1 MMTGIRN
8 PLRTAFKIIGAF
20 LILAWPYSQMNAY
33 ADEPPILERDIT
45 YGTANGT
52 DLKLDLCR
60 PSTGTGPFPA
70 LVYLHGY
77 DNTKIECTNMMRRA
91 ASRGY
96 IAVAPDYH
104 NPTFDWDTRTLKPQ
118 FPVQV
123 YEVKCAVRWLRAN
136 SRKLNI
142 DSDRIGA
149 VGHSAGG
156 YHALML
162 ALTDKSDELEGDYGD
177 MLYSSRIQA
186 AVSASGISQ
195 IAGIFSVLGGYIGVL
210 ADKFS
215 DLYAKASPVTYVTKD
230 DPPIL
235 LIHGE
240 KDEVIPLQQSELLDA
255 KLTEVGVPHTLKI
268 IEGVGHDGSWD
279 EEEIFRFL
287 DGILHP

>member
-1 MMTGIRN
+1 
-8 PLRTAFKIIGAF
+8 
-20 LILAWPYSQMNAY
+20 
-33 ADEPPILERDIT
+33 
-45 YGTANGT
+45 
-52 DLKLDLCR
+52 
-60 PSTGTGPFPA
+60 
-70 LVYLHGY
+70 
-77 DNTKIECTNMMRRA
+77 
-91 ASRGY
+91 
-96 IAVAPDYH
+96 
-104 NPTFDWDTRTLKPQ
+104 
-118 FPVQV
+118 
-123 YEVKCAVRWLRAN
+123 
-136 SRKLNI
+136 
-142 DSDRIGA
+142 
-149 VGHSAGG
+149 
-156 YHALML
+156 ML

-177 MLYSSRIQA
+177 MHYSSRIQA
-186 AVSASGISQ
+186 VVSASGISQ
-195 IAGIFSVLGGYIGVL
+195 IAGILSVLGGYIGVL